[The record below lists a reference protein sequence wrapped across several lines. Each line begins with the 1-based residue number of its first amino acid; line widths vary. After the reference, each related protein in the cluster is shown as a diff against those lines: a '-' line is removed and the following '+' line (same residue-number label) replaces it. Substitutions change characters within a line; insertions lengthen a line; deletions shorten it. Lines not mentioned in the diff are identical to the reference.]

1 MRPQVS
7 SAPDPGR
14 DREENLKDSVCR
26 IKRGAEEL
34 YKAGDS
40 MISLEHVRGTR

>member
-1 MRPQVS
+1 LAHATS
-7 SAPDPGR
+7 GLGEA
-14 DREENLKDSVCR
+14 DRKNLKDSVCR